1 MATKHGLALFNSC
14 GKAAIFN
21 PLACP
26 GVVFIKNFEIFAR
39 GNAAGWLE
47 TWIAYSFPA
56 QKLSLHFIGE
66 KLFGIILLC
75 M

>member
-1 MATKHGLALFNSC
+1 MVLHYLILAARLPYS
-14 GKAAIFN
+14 I
-21 PLACP
+21 LWH
-26 GVVFIKNFEIFAR
+26 VLVWYLLKNFEIFAR

-75 M
+75 MWYLI